1 MFKEKM
7 VLLDKTVGTKHSQ
20 YILICSFR
28 PRKKA
33 KGFSW
38 VTVAEGQKQALTAA
52 AKTIGPFQGV

>member
-1 MFKEKM
+1 M